1 MDSADCSGVSAG
13 VVVVDGVRVCPCG
26 AGGGNG
32 DGRVQ
37 SVSDLAVASTEA
49 ALPRATAI
57 DTRDSHAASRLSPV
71 RAVSR

>member
-1 MDSADCSGVSAG
+1 M
-13 VVVVDGVRVCPCG
+13 VVVDGVRACPCG

-32 DGRVQ
+32 DSRVQ
-37 SVSDLAVASTEA
+37 SASDLAVASTEA

-57 DTRDSHAASRLSPV
+57 DTRCDSHAASRLSPV